1 MAAKYEQL
9 ASILRSEVQETLRR
23 GGTRLDPE
31 LTLAQRYHMSRQ
43 TVRHAL
49 KLLEEE
55 GLVRRRRGSGC
66 YLRAPGREAGIRQIA
81 VVTSFLDDYIFPS
94 ILHDVQACFSEA
106 GYGTLVFATENEIGR
121 EREILEKLLSAP
133 VSAILIEGS
142 KTALPTPNE
151 DLYGL
156 LQAKGIPVLFLHGV
170 YANLQGF
177 PCLQDDN
184 FAGGYL
190 LGQYLMSQGHRNIA
204 GIFKSDDVQG
214 PQRYFGLLTAL
225 RDGQCPLPEAH
236 IFWYDSIDRAA
247 LVSGGPGDLLDR
259 FLRHRLG
266 EASAVV
272 CYNDEIAQKLI
283 KALLDRGR
291 SVPGEV
297 AVVSFDNSFYSQVGP
312 VPITSLGHRDR
323 RTGRTAAKILLDLL
337 SGKSPALSP
346 LPWDLCRRQSG

>member
-1 MAAKYEQL
+1 MAPKYEQL
-9 ASILRSEVQETLRR
+9 ASILRSEIRDILRR

-31 LTLAQRYHMSRQ
+31 MVLAQRYHMSRQ

-55 GLVRRRRGSGC
+55 NLIRRRRGSGC
-66 YLRAPGREAGIRQIA
+66 YLQTPETTGPRQIA
-81 VVTSFLDDYIFPS
+81 VVTSFLDDYIFPA
-94 ILHDVQACFSEA
+94 ILHDVQTSFSEA
-106 GYGTLVFATENEIGR
+106 GYATLVFTTENQVNR
-121 EREILEKLLSAP
+121 EREILEQLLSTP

-156 LQAKGIPVLFLHGV
+156 LRSRGIPVLFLHGV
-170 YANLQGF
+170 YSNLPGF

-190 LGQYLMSQGHRNIA
+190 LGQYLISQGHRNIA

-225 RDGQCPLPEAH
+225 RDSRLPLPEEH
-236 IFWYDSIDRAA
+236 IFWYDSADRAA
-247 LVSGGPGDLLDR
+247 LVSGDPQKLLDR

-266 EASAVV
+266 EATAVV

-283 KALLDRGR
+283 KALLDREL
-291 SVPGEV
+291 SVPGDV

-312 VPITSLGHRDR
+312 IPITSLAHRDR

-337 SGKSPALSP
+337 SGTSPALAP
-346 LPWDLCRRQSG
+346 LSWELCRRQSG